1 MKNYDAAVIG
11 AGPAGLTAALYLA
24 RFGLRPALLEKLT
37 PGGML
42 LQTFAIENYPGLGG
56 VKGYAL
62 ADAME
67 AQLAPYAIDRYAG
80 EVTAMEHAPGKNRLR
95 IDEEW
100 IESRSVV
107 ICSGLKYRK
116 LDLPLEDKFVGRG
129 LSYCALCDGQFYKN
143 KVVGVVGGGNAA
155 LEESV
160 YLSSIVKELHLF
172 HRRDEFRGAK
182 IYVDKITGI
191 PNIKIHYSSVLAA
204 LHGEDG
210 LEGVTV
216 RDLAGNRSEYM
227 PLSGLFI
234 FAGFQPTGAFFP
246 DELKRDEDGF
256 IITDTEMR
264 TNLPGIFA
272 AGDIRAKLCRQV
284 ATAVGDGATAANS
297 VYAFVEHGH
306 V

>member
-1 MKNYDAAVIG
+1 MKNYDAVIIG

-24 RFGLRPALLEKLT
+24 RFGVRLALLEKLT

-42 LQTFAIENYPGLGG
+42 LQTFTIENYPGLGG

-67 AQLAPYAIDRYAG
+67 AQLAPYALDRYAG
-80 EVTAMEHAPGKNRLR
+80 EVTALEYAPGKNRLR
-95 IDEEW
+95 VDEEW
-100 IESRSVV
+100 IESRAVV
-107 ICSGLKYRK
+107 ICSGLQYRK
-116 LDLPLEDKFVGRG
+116 LNLPLEDKFVGRG
-129 LSYCALCDGQFYKN
+129 LSYCALCDGQLYKN
-143 KVVGVVGGGNAA
+143 RVVGVVGGGNAA

-160 YLSSIVKELHLF
+160 YLSTLVKELHLF
-172 HRRDEFRGAK
+172 HRRDKFRGAK
-182 IYVDKITGI
+182 IYVDKITEI
-191 PNIKIHYSSVLAA
+191 PNIKIHYSAVLDA
-204 LHGEDG
+204 LHGEDE

-216 RDLAGNRSEYM
+216 RSLADNSSAYM

-234 FAGFQPTGAFFP
+234 FAGFQPVGGFFP
-246 DELKRDEDGF
+246 DELKRDAEGF
-256 IITDTEMR
+256 IVTDTEMR

-272 AGDIRAKLCRQV
+272 AGDIRTKLCRQV